1 MTGKTSRSAASKR
14 ASSSKKKS
22 SSTKRKVASKSSRQ
36 RAAAAAKKRK
46 ARRIVDSSSSD
57 SSSDSSSSDSSSSDS
72 SSEDERPRKR
82 TLAVTHTPLWYAH
95 HRLLDPWHTIHH
107 HYGNVRPDIR
117 VNHNRITSPLE
128 PGQRIMGRARDI
140 NAPQPPPRTVP
151 RAATR
156 DMATYVNT

>member
-46 ARRIVDSSSSD
+46 ARRIVDSSSSE
-57 SSSDSSSSDSSSSDS
+57 SSSSSSDSSSSDS

-82 TLAVTHTPLWYAH
+82 TLAVTHTPLWYAN

-117 VNHNRITSPLE
+117 VNHNRVTSPLE
-128 PGQRIMGRARDI
+128 TGNRIMGRARDI